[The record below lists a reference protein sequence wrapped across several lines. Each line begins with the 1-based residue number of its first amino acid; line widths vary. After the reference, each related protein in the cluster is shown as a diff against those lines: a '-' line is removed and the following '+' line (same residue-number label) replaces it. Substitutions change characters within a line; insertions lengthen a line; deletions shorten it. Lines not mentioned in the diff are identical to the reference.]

1 MTDEIPTTQMPTIVQ
16 EQYIQEHA
24 YANDARDA
32 HPIDEDI
39 LKDVCDSKM
48 GPILIEYD
56 LALIQAIAV
65 CEILPFNSDTETWIE
80 RQDDMH
86 YYQAQ
91 SVTFYDLLSMA
102 HRRYDN
108 AYVEVEDAAD
118 LAEVHTRQYLRDVHG
133 YEGDFGNQ
141 SISDSAGEQSEPDF
155 GGQVANSGVDKE
167 HDPTL
172 CSAQNDDHRLR
183 DEEPEDAHYAFT
195 DARGLVIEEGTHAE

>member
-1 MTDEIPTTQMPTIVQ
+1 MTDEIPTAQMPTVVQ

-65 CEILPFNSDTETWIE
+65 REILPFNCDTESWIE
-80 RQDDMH
+80 RQGDMH

-91 SVTFYDLLSMA
+91 SVTFYDLLTMA
-102 HRRYDN
+102 HQRYDN
-108 AYVEVEDAAD
+108 AYVEIEDAAE

-133 YEGDFGNQ
+133 YEGDFG
-141 SISDSAGEQSEPDF
+141 
-155 GGQVANSGVDKE
+155 GQVANPSIDKT
-167 HDPTL
+167 HAPTL
-172 CSAQNDDHRLR
+172 CSAQNDEHRLR

-195 DARGLVIEEGTHAE
+195 DARGLVIEEGTHPE